1 MKWGKQ
7 TFASL
12 FLFLIGTGFQPDSNV
27 KLNYNRL
34 ETCLIFMKLPIYLDY
49 NATTPVDKRVLE
61 KMLPYFSEHFGN
73 SSSRSHLY
81 GWTAQEAVEN
91 ARLQVANLLNAEM
104 KEIIFTSGATE
115 ANNLIIKGVFENNYP
130 HKNHIITVQT
140 EHKAVLDVCQHL
152 EKLGADITYLK
163 PDSSGLITIDQIENS
178 IRIDTFLI
186 SVMYANNE
194 IGTIQPIKKIGELA
208 RKREIL
214 FHTDA
219 TQAVGKIEIDV
230 QKDSIDLLSLSGH
243 KLYGPKGIG
252 ALFIRKNSTASKL
265 IAQMDG
271 GKHERGYRSGTL
283 NVTGIVGLG
292 EACELANDSLV
303 IEDQRLTLLR
313 DKLEQGILQLIS
325 DVKINGNIKNRLPNS
340 TNISF
345 GGIDG
350 ENLLMSFRDVAVS
363 SGSACTSASVEPSYV
378 LKAIGLD
385 DDLAYASIRFSL
397 GKYTTEE
404 EIDFTINYVKEIV
417 ESLI

>member
-1 MKWGKQ
+1 
-7 TFASL
+7 
-12 FLFLIGTGFQPDSNV
+12 
-27 KLNYNRL
+27 
-34 ETCLIFMKLPIYLDY
+34 MKLPIYLDY
-49 NATTPVDKRVLE
+49 NATTPVEKRVLE

-91 ARLQVANLLNAEM
+91 ARLQVANLLNAEV

-130 HKNHIITVQT
+130 HKKHIITVQT

-163 PDSSGLITIDQIENS
+163 PDSSGLITIEQIENS

-194 IGTIQPIKKIGELA
+194 IGTIQPIKRIGELA

-230 QKDSIDLLSLSGH
+230 HKDSIDLLSLSGH

-252 ALFIRKNSTASKL
+252 ALFIRKNSAASKL

-385 DDLAYASIRFSL
+385 DNLAYASIRFSL

-404 EIDFTINYVKEIV
+404 EIDFTIKYVKEIV
-417 ESLI
+417 ESLR

>member
-1 MKWGKQ
+1 
-7 TFASL
+7 
-12 FLFLIGTGFQPDSNV
+12 
-27 KLNYNRL
+27 
-34 ETCLIFMKLPIYLDY
+34 MKLPIYLDY
-49 NATTPVDKRVLE
+49 NSTTPVDKRVLE

-91 ARLQVANLLNAEM
+91 ARLQVADLLNVEP

-115 ANNLIIKGVFENNYP
+115 ANNLGIKGLFENYFPN
-130 HKNHIITVQT
+130 KKHIITVQT

-152 EKLGADITYLK
+152 STMGAEITYLQ
-163 PDSSGLITIDQIENS
+163 PDSTGLVTVEQVEKA
-178 IRIDTFLI
+178 IRSDTFLI

-194 IGTIQPIKKIGELA
+194 IGTIQPIQKIGELA
-208 RKREIL
+208 RKHEIL

-230 QKDSIDLLSLSGH
+230 QRDNIDLLSLSGH

-252 ALFIRKNSTASKL
+252 ALFIRKNSKVSKL

-271 GKHERGYRSGTL
+271 GKHERGFRSGTL

-292 EACELANDSLV
+292 EACELANNELITDN
-303 IEDQRLTLLR
+303 QRLTILR
-313 DKLEQGILQLIS
+313 DKLENGIIKNILN
-325 DVKINGNIKNRLPNS
+325 VRVNGDMENRLPNL

-345 GGIDG
+345 GGVDG
-350 ENLLMSFRDVAVS
+350 ENLLMSFRDIAVS

-378 LKAIGLD
+378 LKAIGLSD
-385 DDLAYASIRFSL
+385 DFAYASIRFSL

-404 EIDFTINYVKEIV
+404 EIDFTIKYVKEVV
-417 ESLI
+417 EALR

>member
-1 MKWGKQ
+1 
-7 TFASL
+7 
-12 FLFLIGTGFQPDSNV
+12 
-27 KLNYNRL
+27 
-34 ETCLIFMKLPIYLDY
+34 MKLPIYLDY

-91 ARLQVANLLNAEM
+91 ARLQIANLLNAEM

-115 ANNLIIKGVFENNYP
+115 ANNLIIKGLFENNYP
-130 HKNHIITVQT
+130 HKKHIITVQT

-163 PDSSGLITIDQIENS
+163 PDSSGLITIKQIENAV
-178 IRIDTFLI
+178 RKDTFLI

-194 IGTIQPIKKIGELA
+194 IGTIQPIKRIGELA

-219 TQAVGKIEIDV
+219 TQAIGKIEIDV

-252 ALFIRKNSTASKL
+252 ALFVRKNSTASKL

-292 EACELANDSLV
+292 EACELANDSL
-303 IEDQRLTLLR
+303 IMENQRLTSLR

-325 DVKINGNIKNRLPNS
+325 EVKINGNIKNRLPNS

-385 DDLAYASIRFSL
+385 DNFAYASIRFSL

-404 EIDFTINYVKEIV
+404 EIDFTIKYVKEIV
-417 ESLI
+417 ESLR

>member
-1 MKWGKQ
+1 
-7 TFASL
+7 
-12 FLFLIGTGFQPDSNV
+12 
-27 KLNYNRL
+27 
-34 ETCLIFMKLPIYLDY
+34 MKLPIYLDY

>member
-1 MKWGKQ
+1 
-7 TFASL
+7 
-12 FLFLIGTGFQPDSNV
+12 
-27 KLNYNRL
+27 
-34 ETCLIFMKLPIYLDY
+34 MKLPIYLDY

-91 ARLQVANLLNAEM
+91 ARNQVAELINAES

-115 ANNLIIKGVFENNYP
+115 ANNLAIKGLFENNYP
-130 HKNHIITVQT
+130 TKKHIITVQT
-140 EHKAVLDVCQHL
+140 EHKAILDVCQHL
-152 EKLGADITYLK
+152 STIGAEVTYLH
-163 PDSSGLITIDQIENS
+163 PDSTGLVTVEQVEKAIKS
-178 IRIDTFLI
+178 DTFLI

-208 RKREIL
+208 RKHEIL

-230 QKDSIDLLSLSGH
+230 QKDNVDLLSLSGH

-252 ALFIRKNSTASKL
+252 ALFIRKNSKVSKL

-271 GKHERGYRSGTL
+271 GKHERGFRSGTL

-292 EACELANDSLV
+292 EACELANNELITDN
-303 IEDQRLTLLR
+303 QRLTILR
-313 DKLEQGILQLIS
+313 DKLENGIIKNILN
-325 DVKINGNIKNRLPNS
+325 VRVNGDMENRLPNL

-345 GGIDG
+345 GGVDG
-350 ENLLMSFRDVAVS
+350 ENLLMSFRDIAVS

-378 LKAIGLD
+378 LKAIGLS

-404 EIDFTINYVKEIV
+404 EIDFTIKYVKEVV
-417 ESLI
+417 ESLR

>member
-1 MKWGKQ
+1 
-7 TFASL
+7 
-12 FLFLIGTGFQPDSNV
+12 
-27 KLNYNRL
+27 
-34 ETCLIFMKLPIYLDY
+34 MKLPIYLDY

-91 ARLQVANLLNAEM
+91 ARLQIANLLNAEM

-115 ANNLIIKGVFENNYP
+115 ANNLIIKGLFENNYP
-130 HKNHIITVQT
+130 HKKHIITVQT

-152 EKLGADITYLK
+152 EKMGACITYLK
-163 PDSSGLITIDQIENS
+163 PDSSGLITIEQIEDAV
-178 IRIDTFLI
+178 RKDTFLI

-194 IGTIQPIKKIGELA
+194 IGTIQPVEQIGELS
-208 RKREIL
+208 RKYDIL

-219 TQAVGKIEIDV
+219 TQAVGKIKIDV
-230 QKDSIDLLSLSGH
+230 QKENIDLLSLSGH

-252 ALFIRKNSTASKL
+252 ALFIRKNSKANSL

-271 GKHERGYRSGTL
+271 GKHERGFRSGTL

-292 EACELANDSLV
+292 EACELANNELITDN
-303 IEDQRLTLLR
+303 QRLTILR
-313 DKLEQGILQLIS
+313 DKLENGIHESIS
-325 DVKINGNIKNRLPNS
+325 DVKINGNIKNRLPNL

-345 GGIDG
+345 GGVDG
-350 ENLLMSFRDVAVS
+350 ENLLMSLRDIAIS

-378 LKAIGLD
+378 LKTIGLS

-404 EIDFTINYVKEIV
+404 EIDFTINYVKEVV
-417 ESLI
+417 ESLR